1 MHGGEAQGQAKR
13 LGGRA
18 GVEEGEGVVP
28 EAGRLVS
35 SVWVFG
41 VDKIWSPLAFFALP
55 EIKLLD
61 GGGGGRS
68 GANAEFADETGAVPV
83 AAELAGIGVAPLD
96 RIEAGGKIF
105 DVVTPHPLSR
115 EDAGSTY
122 RADRR
127 GDKAVAKDDAFGG
140 HGIEVR
146 RNGHRVAHEAGGV
159 PAQVIDQDKDEVGR
173 WAGRRGC
180 GCGCGRGGAGV
191 EGSRQEGEQ
200 QEEGDEE
207 LMWREGR
214 PGRSGGMR
222 GVGHGGGGWW

>member
-1 MHGGEAQGQAKR
+1 M
-13 LGGRA
+13 
-18 GVEEGEGVVP
+18 VP

-68 GANAEFADETGAVPV
+68 GANAEFADETGAVSV
-83 AAELAGIGVAPLD
+83 VAELAGIGVAPLV

-115 EDAGSTY
+115 EDASSAY

-146 RNGHRVAHEAGGV
+146 RHGQRVTHETGGV

-173 WAGRRGC
+173 WAGGC
-180 GCGCGRGGAGV
+180 GCGGAGV

-200 QEEGDEE
+200 QEEGDKE
-207 LMWREGR
+207 LMGREGR

-222 GVGHGGGGWW
+222 GVGHGVGVITGGTAFYRAWR